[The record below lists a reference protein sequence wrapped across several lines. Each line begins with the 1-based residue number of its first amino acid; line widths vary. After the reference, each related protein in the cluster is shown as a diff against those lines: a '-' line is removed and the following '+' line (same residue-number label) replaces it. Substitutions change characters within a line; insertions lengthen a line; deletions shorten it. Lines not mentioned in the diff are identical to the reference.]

1 MTNQDLDKLVLIA
14 AQAAL
19 KGGVEI
25 LEVYNNEETQVEVK
39 GDDSPLTQAD
49 TRAHMAIMKLLEP
62 TGVTVLSEDGK
73 HLPF

>member
-1 MTNQDLDKLVLIA
+1 MSQTLDQLTVIA

-19 KGGVEI
+19 HGGIEI

-49 TRAHMAIMKLLEP
+49 TRAHKAIMSLLEP
-62 TGVTVLSEDGK
+62 TGDSCTE
-73 HLPF
+73 